1 MSPIASL
8 KSPKTVL
15 PVDVILVSRDH
26 MTKIYDRACFVS
38 RTLHRIENLSELDWE
53 QMNDLCR
60 SMHQVKTLLQ
70 QALEAKP

>member
-8 KSPKTVL
+8 KITETLL
-15 PVDVILVSRDH
+15 PVDVILVSRKNL
-26 MTKIYDRACFVS
+26 TTIYDRACFVS

-53 QMNDLCR
+53 QINDLCR